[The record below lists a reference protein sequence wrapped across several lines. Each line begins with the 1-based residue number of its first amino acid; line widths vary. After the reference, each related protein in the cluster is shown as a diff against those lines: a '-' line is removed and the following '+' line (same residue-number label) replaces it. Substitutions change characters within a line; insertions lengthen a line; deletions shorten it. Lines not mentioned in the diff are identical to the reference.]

1 MEKIEELKNK
11 PLISIGIRTYNRP
24 EDLRRTLTEITGQT
38 YQNLDIIVSDNAS
51 PGNETEDVAHEFMR
65 KDQRIRYFKQLNNL
79 GINLNFQFVFEKAL
93 GEYFVWSADDDWHSH
108 EFIEYLLAAKTAD
121 DTAVMAFCDFDIRE
135 EDGRIVSG
143 CPDSYSALRSMTDEN
158 SLIRQLRFFM
168 LPEGRAIPHAIYGLL
183 PMRNMKGF
191 SWPEHVQQYG
201 EYGADTLFIFWL
213 LGQGRL
219 ALVESKLFGCTVN
232 NQKYYGSAQRRS
244 LSKKLRTAAQRISY
258 LLSFIKIAK
267 GWARFALLSVFP
279 WKLAEVLYSMTVRE
293 PFIKIIWMLK
303 KRRQDEQR

>member
-1 MEKIEELKNK
+1 MKESKGKQGL

-24 EDLRRTLTEITGQT
+24 KDLRRTLTEITSQT

-51 PGNETEDVAHEFMR
+51 PGSETEDVVREFMR
-65 KDQRIRYFKQLNNL
+65 KDQRIRYFKQLSNL

-93 GEYFVWSADDDWHSH
+93 GEYFVWSADDDWHSP
-108 EFIEYLLAAKTAD
+108 EFIEYLLAAITTD

-135 EDGRIVSG
+135 EDGRIVSS
-143 CPDSYSALRSMTDEN
+143 CPDAYSALRLMTGEN

-191 SWPEHVQQYG
+191 SWPGHVQQYG

-219 ALVESKLFGCTVN
+219 ALVKRKLFGCTVN
-232 NQKYYGSAQRRS
+232 NQKHYGSVQGCF
-244 LSKKLRTAAQRISY
+244 LFKKLHTATQRIRY
-258 LLSFIKIAK
+258 IISFVKIAE
-267 GWARFALLSVFP
+267 GWTRLALMLVFP
-279 WKLAEVLYSMTVRE
+279 FKLAEVFYSMIVRE
-293 PFIKIIWMLK
+293 PLFKVMRML
-303 KRRQDEQR
+303 REHR